1 MTAPDNTTPEP
12 ISAEDRA
19 ALAESIRDVLRRRSD
34 SAAVRTAIESPG
46 RIDRSL
52 WETLCGE
59 IGVAALAVPE
69 EHDGAGATLAETA
82 LAVEEVGATLSPVPV
97 FSSAVLAVG
106 AVLASGDAEAAARL
120 LPGLASGER
129 IGALCW
135 AGPSGWSTPGV
146 TAEAGLLSGTAEY
159 VIDGESA
166 DVFLV
171 IAGRPGDPDGPQTLH
186 EVDARAEGVTVTPLP
201 LLDPTRALA
210 RVHFDEVS
218 STTITSP
225 AAIAEHV
232 RALAW
237 AMLSAE
243 QVGGAA
249 RALALTV
256 EYTSTR
262 KQFGRTLASFQ
273 ALKHAMANMYVSV
286 EAMRSM
292 SAAAIDAL
300 IHRRADAAE
309 LAAAAHA
316 YCSEQYMA
324 VTGEAIQ
331 LHGGVGITWEYD
343 IGMYFKRAQADA
355 QLFGQPH
362 QALARISL

>member
-1 MTAPDNTTPEP
+1 MSTPET

-34 SAAVRTAIESPG
+34 SESVRAAMRTPG
-46 RIDRSL
+46 RIDRPL
-52 WETLCGE
+52 WETLCTE
-59 IGVAALAVPE
+59 IGVASLAVPE
-69 EHDGAGATLAETA
+69 EFDGAGASLAETA
-82 LAVEEVGATLSPVPV
+82 LAVEEVGGALAPVPV
-97 FSSAVLAVG
+97 YSSAVLAVG
-106 AVLASGDAEAAARL
+106 AVLAAGDDEASARL

-135 AGPSGWSTPGV
+135 AGHPGWTAPGV
-146 TAEAGLLSGTAEY
+146 MAEAGLLRGTAEY
-159 VIDGESA
+159 VLDGESA

-171 IAGRPGDPDGPQTLH
+171 IAGRPDNPDAHTLH
-186 EVDARAEGVTVTPLP
+186 EVDAHAEGVTVTPLP
-201 LLDPTRALA
+201 VLDPTRALA
-210 RVHFDEVS
+210 RVTFDEVPA
-218 STTITSP
+218 TTIASAP
-225 AAIAEHV
+225 DIAE
-232 RALAW
+232 RIRTLAW

-256 EYTSTR
+256 EYTSAR

-273 ALKHAMANMYVSV
+273 ALKHAMADMYVKV

-292 SAAAIDAL
+292 SAAAVDAVVAG
-300 IHRRADAAE
+300 RDDAAE
-309 LAAAAHA
+309 LAAAAHI
-316 YCSEQYMA
+316 YCSENYMA

-331 LHGGVGITWEYD
+331 LHGGIGITWEHD
-343 IGMYFKRAQADA
+343 IGLYFKRAQADA

-362 QALARISL
+362 HALARVLV

>member
-1 MTAPDNTTPEP
+1 MSSSVGADE
-12 ISAEDRA
+12 RA
-19 ALAESIRDVLRRRSD
+19 ALADAVRDVLRKRSTPE
-34 SAAVRTAIESPG
+34 AVRAAMTVEG
-46 RIDRSL
+46 RVDRDL
-52 WETLCGE
+52 WGTLCTE

-69 EHDGAGATLAETA
+69 QFDGADASWAETA

-106 AVLASGDAEAAARL
+106 TVLASEDEATAARL

-135 AGPSGWSTPGV
+135 AGPGGWDSPGV
-146 TAEAGLLSGTAEY
+146 SADAGLLSGTAEY

-171 IAGRPGDPDGPQTLH
+171 LAGAGDGGLVTLH
-186 EVDARAEGVTVTPLP
+186 EVDARAPGVTVTPLP

-210 RVHFDEVS
+210 RVSFDEVS
-218 STTITSP
+218 ATAIGSP
-225 AAIAEHV
+225 PDIAG
-232 RALAW
+232 RIRTLAW

-256 EYTSTR
+256 DYTSAR
-262 KQFGRTLASFQ
+262 QQFGRTLASFQ
-273 ALKHAMANMYVSV
+273 ALKHRMADMYVSV

-292 SAAAIDAL
+292 SAAAIAAVVDG
-300 IHRRADAAE
+300 RDDAAE
-309 LAAAAHA
+309 LAAIAHVQ
-316 YCSEQYMA
+316 CSEEYMR

-331 LHGGVGITWEYD
+331 LHGGIGITWEHD
-343 IGMYFKRAQADA
+343 IGLYFKRAQADA

-362 QALARISL
+362 QALQSVAL

>member
-1 MTAPDNTTPEP
+1 MTSPET

-34 SAAVRTAIESPG
+34 SASVRSAITTDG

-59 IGVAALAVPE
+59 IGVAALAVDE
-69 EHDGAGATLAETA
+69 AHDGAGATFAETA

-97 FSSAVLAVG
+97 FSSAVLAAGVVM
-106 AVLASGDAEAAARL
+106 AAEDSEASARL
-120 LPGLASGER
+120 LPDLASGEK

-135 AGPSGWSTPGV
+135 AGPAGWSTPGV
-146 TAEAGLLSGTAEY
+146 SAEAGLLSGTAEY

-171 IAGRPGDPDGPQTLH
+171 IAGRPGDPSAPLTLH
-186 EVDARAEGVTVTPLP
+186 EVPADAEGVSVTPLP

-210 RVHFDEVS
+210 RVHFDEVP

-225 AAIAEHV
+225 ANIAERLRV
-232 RALAW
+232 IAW
-237 AMLSAE
+237 SMLSAE

-249 RALALTV
+249 RALELTV
-256 EYTSTR
+256 EHTSSR

-273 ALKHAMANMYVSV
+273 ALKHTMANMYTSV
-286 EAMRSM
+286 EAMRSI
-292 SAAAIDAL
+292 SAAAIDAMV
-300 IHRRADAAE
+300 HSSPDAFE
-309 LAAAAHA
+309 LAAAAHV
-316 YCSEQYMA
+316 YCSEHYMQ
-324 VTGEAIQ
+324 VTGDAVQ
-331 LHGGVGITWEYD
+331 LHGGIGITWEHD
-343 IGMYFKRAQADA
+343 IGLFFKRAQADA

-362 QALARISL
+362 EALARIEL